1 MSLALSPAANDETTS
16 FGALSAC
23 GAIFNLSS
31 TDIDFKSSIVN
42 CGIGVTV
49 AVAVGGTGVRVAA
62 GVGGSPTGKGTGV
75 RVGAQAANRMTKHRD
90 RMIFIT
96 TSLLRI
102 LSHNYALRASRNSRI
117 RAVFVD
123 GFAPRPASACRD
135 RTQHKHSPHNTSQPD
150 SRNHSG
156 IQL

>member
-42 CGIGVTV
+42 LGIGVTV

-62 GVGGSPTGKGTGV
+62 GVGGSPTGEGTGV
-75 RVGAQAANRMTKHRD
+75 RAVAGAQPANRITTHRD
-90 RMIFIT
+90 RTIFIT

-102 LSHNYALRASRNSRI
+102 LSHTYARRASRNSRI
-117 RAVFVD
+117 RAAFVD
-123 GFAPRPASACRD
+123 GFAPLPASACRD
-135 RTQHKHSPHNTSQPD
+135 RP
-150 SRNHSG
+150 
-156 IQL
+156 